1 VPDEHLLDAGVFSEW
16 LAGMQAAIR
25 GEAESDVPCGSCTAC
40 CRSSHFVHI
49 EPDETG
55 ALTRIPVAL
64 QFPAP
69 RLPPGNVLMGYDE
82 HGHCPML
89 TDTGC
94 SIYEDRPRTCRTYD
108 CRLFAA
114 AGVTLEEAEKA
125 EINER
130 VAQWRFRYP
139 APADR
144 EREAAVRAAA
154 AYMWEH
160 GEPGP
165 GYVIPVN
172 VTNVAVR
179 AVELYEQFLEA
190 PERG

>member
-1 VPDEHLLDAGVFSEW
+1 VPDEPDLDAGDFSEW

-25 GEAESDVPCGSCTAC
+25 GEGESDVPCGSCTAC

-49 EPDETG
+49 EPDETR
-55 ALTRIPVAL
+55 ALARIPAEL

-69 RLPPGNVLMGYDE
+69 RLPAGNVLLGYDE

-89 TDTGC
+89 TDAGC

-114 AGVTLEEAEKA
+114 AGVTLDEDDKA
-125 EINER
+125 EIAQR
-130 VAQWRFRYP
+130 VARWRFRYP
-139 APADR
+139 TAADR
-144 EREAAVRAAA
+144 ERQTAVLAAA
-154 AYMWEH
+154 AHLWAH

-165 GYVIPVN
+165 DYVIPVSP
-172 VTNVAVR
+172 TNVAVR
-179 AVELYEQFLEA
+179 AVELYEQFLEE